1 MLLLSYISGYSGCKL
16 PFRAT
21 LDKRRNLS
29 MEVFQLINDAGV
41 SKAEGEEGREKK
53 NEREK
58 EKI

>member
-1 MLLLSYISGYSGCKL
+1 
-16 PFRAT
+16 
-21 LDKRRNLS
+21 